1 MPKRVQFVN
10 GETYHI
16 VNRAIEG
23 KNLFRQIADYFRFI
37 FCLYE
42 LNDKNLVRM
51 ELRINQRK
59 ARKNKQDKQG
69 QTPSDLRE
77 PLVEILAVCLMPNH
91 YHLVIRQL
99 VDNGISLFMKKLGDG
114 YVGYFNEK
122 YRRRGRGSIF
132 QGHFKA
138 VHIKTQKQFM
148 NVICYVFTNPI
159 ELLEK
164 VWKEEGV
171 ENPQKAIKYIE
182 SYKWSS
188 YPDCIGKKNFPSVT
202 KREFLFEVFGGPEN
216 LKKAVE
222 DWILYKA
229 ELKKAL
235 AIDKDLFIE

>member
-1 MPKRVQFVN
+1 MPKRIQFIN
-10 GETYHI
+10 GEIYHI

-42 LNDKNLVRM
+42 LNDKNLVRIRLHM
-51 ELRINQRK
+51 KQRK
-59 ARKNKQDKQG
+59 ARKNKRG
-69 QTPSDLRE
+69 QTSSHSRE

-91 YHLVIRQL
+91 YHLVVRQL
-99 VDNGISLFMKKLGDG
+99 RDNGISLFMKKLGDG

-122 YRRRGRGSIF
+122 YKRKGRGSIF

-138 VHIKTQKQFM
+138 VHIKTQRQFM
-148 NVICYVFTNPI
+148 NVICYVFTNPV

-164 VWKEEGV
+164 AWKEKGV
-171 ENPQKAIKYIE
+171 ENPQKAIEYIE

-188 YPDCIGKKNFPSVT
+188 YPDCIGKRNFPSVT
-202 KREFLFEVFGGPEN
+202 KREFLFKVFGSPEN

-222 DWILYKA
+222 SWILYKA

-235 AIDKDLFIE
+235 STDRTLFIE

>member
-1 MPKRVQFVN
+1 MAERVQFIN
-10 GETYHI
+10 SEIYHI

-42 LNDKNLVRM
+42 LND
-51 ELRINQRK
+51 RK
-59 ARKNKQDKQG
+59 LIKMRTQIDQHHKGRKYTGLTRAVSRK
-69 QTPSDLRE
+69 

-91 YHLVIRQL
+91 YHLVVRQL
-99 VDNGISLFMKKLGDG
+99 VNNGISLFMKKLGDG

-122 YRRRGRGSIF
+122 YKRKGRGSIF

-138 VHIKTQKQFM
+138 VHIKTQEQFM

-159 ELLEK
+159 GLLEK
-164 VWKEEGV
+164 TWKEEGV
-171 ENPQKAIKYIE
+171 KDPQKAIKYIE
-182 SYKWSS
+182 SYRWSS

-235 AIDKDLFIE
+235 DANIDLFID